1 MPMGFPA
8 RFPGYCHDCGGPIE
22 VDDQIGYNLA
32 GEVVHW
38 DLDGCHTAAG
48 LEDIR
53 ATEELCPK
61 CFLIHPKGMCD
72 YD

>member
-1 MPMGFPA
+1 MSPRTARRHRVMLLDYRHTDTPA
-8 RFPGYCHDCGGPIE
+8 REVGGPS
-22 VDDQIGYNLA
+22 
-32 GEVVHW
+32 
-38 DLDGCHTAAG
+38 DGCTAAAG
-48 LEDIR
+48 LEDLR

>member
-8 RFPGYCHDCGGPIE
+8 RFPGHCNDCGGPIE

-32 GEVVHW
+32 GEVIHW
-38 DLDGCHTAAG
+38 DADGCTAAVA
-48 LEDIR
+48 LEEVQS
-53 ATEELCPK
+53 TEELCPR